1 MTPLHSW
8 FPVFRSH
15 RANTDIRVAPLRLKR
30 AAAFLLLLMVPLGG
44 CESERRGQSAE
55 VLRLGFFPNLTHA
68 QAIVAWEMSRRG
80 EPWFEPRI
88 GLPVEWFSY
97 NAGPSAM
104 EAILTGS
111 LDATYVGPNPALN
124 AYTRSRGQEIR
135 ILAGSA
141 RGGAALVVH
150 PRSGISG
157 PDDFRDKRIGTPQFG
172 NTQDVA
178 CRYWLRQQ
186 GFAVTLTGGEAQ
198 VVPTSNPDILLLF
211 RQGRLDAAWTV
222 EPWVSRLEVEA
233 GGRVLVDEEEAIT
246 TVLACSARL
255 LRDRPELAAAL
266 AAAHRELT
274 EWMVENP
281 EEGQA
286 LFQEGFFAQTG
297 SRLPDEV
304 LQRAWGRLRF
314 THELAQAELEEFV
327 RRAQAV
333 GFLTDSHP
341 LDKLMH
347 GSQ

>member
-1 MTPLHSW
+1 
-8 FPVFRSH
+8 
-15 RANTDIRVAPLRLKR
+15 
-30 AAAFLLLLMVPLGG
+30 
-44 CESERRGQSAE
+44 
-55 VLRLGFFPNLTHA
+55 
-68 QAIVAWEMSRRG
+68 
-80 EPWFEPRI
+80 
-88 GLPVEWFSY
+88 
-97 NAGPSAM
+97 
-104 EAILTGS
+104 
-111 LDATYVGPNPALN
+111 
-124 AYTRSRGQEIR
+124 
-135 ILAGSA
+135 
-141 RGGAALVVH
+141 
-150 PRSGISG
+150 
-157 PDDFRDKRIGTPQFG
+157 
-172 NTQDVA
+172 
-178 CRYWLRQQ
+178 
-186 GFAVTLTGGEAQ
+186 
-198 VVPTSNPDILLLF
+198 VVPTSNPDILLFF